1 MNMTIINGIKKSGE
15 EEELDDLP
23 LESDEEKYYN
33 VLSTSLSKGV
43 KEGKGLENLTPNKL
57 LTRLPILLVQIKA

>member
-1 MNMTIINGIKKSGE
+1 MTIINGIKKSGE

-43 KEGKGLENLTPNKL
+43 KGRIGKFNSKQTINKPSNIISTNKSL
-57 LTRLPILLVQIKA
+57 K